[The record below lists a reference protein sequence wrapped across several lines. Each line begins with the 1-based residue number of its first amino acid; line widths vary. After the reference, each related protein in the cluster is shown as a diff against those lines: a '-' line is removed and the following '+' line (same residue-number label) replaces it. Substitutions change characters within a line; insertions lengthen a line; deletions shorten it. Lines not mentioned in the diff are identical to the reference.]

1 MKVIKLLSLLSS
13 ASAATIK
20 IDVGKSGLT
29 FSPDSVTAKTGD
41 VLEYHFHGPVPHSV
55 AQSDF
60 SSPCNPSK
68 TGGFYSGMI
77 RTSGNGENSDVFRV
91 TVNSTSPIFFYC
103 GVPGHCEGGMAGV
116 VNPSSSGSETLDA
129 YKNAA
134 QNANTVAPANVFGG
148 VLGPADDSS
157 SSSTTTTTASGTG
170 TSSTMS
176 PTGGNSASGGAG
188 GGSYGGN
195 GNSGSAALG
204 ASVFAVVG
212 GMFGVAALLI

>member
-1 MKVIKLLSLLSS
+1 MKAITLLSLLST
-13 ASAATIK
+13 ASATTIK

-68 TGGFYSGMI
+68 TGGFYSGTI
-77 RTSGNGENSDVFRV
+77 RTDGNGENSDVFRV

-103 GVPGHCEGGMAGV
+103 AIPGHCESGMAGV

-134 QNANTVAPANVFGG
+134 QSANTVAPANVFGG
-148 VLGPADDSS
+148 VLGPADDQG
-157 SSSTTTTTASGTG
+157 SSTTTTTVSGTG

-212 GMFGVAALLI
+212 GMFGVAALL

>member
-1 MKVIKLLSLLSS
+1 MITTKVTTMKVITLLSLLSS

-41 VLEYHFHGPVPHSV
+41 ILEYHFQGPVPHSV

-77 RTSGNGENSDVFRV
+77 GTAGNGEDSDVFRV

-116 VNPSSSGSETLDA
+116 VNPSSSGSETLEA

-134 QNANTVAPANVFGG
+134 QSANTVAPANVFGG

-157 SSSTTTTTASGTG
+157 STTTVSETGTG
-170 TSSTMS
+170 TGTSSSTMS

-204 ASVFAVVG
+204 ASVFAVS
-212 GMFGVAALLI
+212 